1 MLTPTPR
8 LFVLAAVLIASGCST
23 EPKWPTPQNTTDIV
37 LQDDRREV
45 ITTVTLGDA
54 VHLVLP
60 APIHEN
66 TQWQILALNTIALRQ
81 MGDIKPVPDRPGSE
95 EVSFQAIKTSARTEI
110 RFGAISPKGT
120 SSNVDDFFT
129 ISVGIK
135 QPVRSVPT
143 LVR

>member
-1 MLTPTPR
+1 MPTPSPR
-8 LFVLAAVLIASGCST
+8 LFALAAVLLAGGCST

-60 APIHEN
+60 APLHEN
-66 TQWQILALNTIALRQ
+66 TQWQILALNVISLRQ
-81 MGDIKPVPDRPGSE
+81 MGDMKPVADRPGSQ
-95 EVSFQAIKTSARTEI
+95 EVSFQAIKTTGRTEI
-110 RFGAISPKGT
+110 RFAAINANGAT
-120 SSNVDDFFT
+120 SKVDDSFT

-143 LVR
+143 LVH